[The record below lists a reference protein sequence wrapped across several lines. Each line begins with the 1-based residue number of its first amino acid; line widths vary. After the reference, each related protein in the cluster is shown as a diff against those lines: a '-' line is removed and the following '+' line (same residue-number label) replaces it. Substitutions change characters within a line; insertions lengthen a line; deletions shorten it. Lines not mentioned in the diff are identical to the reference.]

1 MWPGKSPGGLSVL
14 ALAQATD
21 GGALLADR
29 AYQTKELLAQFD
41 EQADLRLITPRNGG
55 EEKGA
60 LISRLRER
68 IATTFSQLHDRF
80 VDRVYSRCFHG
91 LWNSVKLKVLHL
103 NFCHAG
109 LLSH

>member
-1 MWPGKSPGGLSVL
+1 MARLHALQSLVGRLIQAVCPCWHSPGGLSVL

-21 GGALLADR
+21 GGTLLADR

-68 IATTFSQLHDRF
+68 IATTFSQLQD
-80 VDRVYSRCFHG
+80 
-91 LWNSVKLKVLHL
+91 
-103 NFCHAG
+103 
-109 LLSH
+109 

>member
-21 GGALLADR
+21 GGTLLADR

-60 LISRLRER
+60 LIRRLRER

-80 VDRVYSRCFHG
+80 VDQ
-91 LWNSVKLKVLHL
+91 LHD
-103 NFCHAG
+103 
-109 LLSH
+109 